1 MLIIEVKNGEI
12 EKALKQL
19 KRKFDKTKT
28 IKELRNRKEY
38 VKPSVIRRT
47 EVNKAIFIQEKFGN
61 NE

>member
-19 KRKFDKTKT
+19 KRKFDK
-28 IKELRNRKEY
+28 
-38 VKPSVIRRT
+38 PSVIRRT
-47 EVNKAIFIQEKFGN
+47 EVNKAKFIQEKFGN

>member
-47 EVNKAIFIQEKFGN
+47 EVNKAKFIQEKFGN